1 MFLKFKSELG
11 SPFNVY
17 SIVTSTFVDV
27 VVLPFNIFAFILW
40 FFESG
45 AFYCNFYFKVAV
57 GMYLL
62 ALEKI
67 YSGAQNLLFV
77 TSKLNLGT
85 SREKLPPFVILRFL
99 NIIVEYVE
107 LELVIE
113 IWEWC
118 LASF

>member
-1 MFLKFKSELG
+1 
-11 SPFNVY
+11 
-17 SIVTSTFVDV
+17 
-27 VVLPFNIFAFILW
+27 
-40 FFESG
+40 
-45 AFYCNFYFKVAV
+45 
-57 GMYLL
+57 MYLL

-77 TSKLNLGT
+77 TSKLNLGN

-113 IWEWC
+113 I
-118 LASF
+118 